1 MTPSKLQVPL
11 SLISEKGYT
20 LVIPFIFTTYLYLS
34 DTTYIFC
41 VFPPLFFPV
50 EKVSQKPRCDFAK
63 DECLGF

>member
-11 SLISEKGYT
+11 SLISKKNK
-20 LVIPFIFTTYLYLS
+20 VIPFIFTTYLYLS

-41 VFPPLFFPV
+41 VFSPFFSLSK
-50 EKVSQKPRCDFAK
+50 KVSQKPRCDFAK